1 MLQSKH
7 GAGSRHPLTA
17 GIDQAVGVAGMGV
30 QVLPAAASHGSCV
43 AWCCCHERCS
53 APTWPCGH
61 LHRFPSTSYAHPR
74 EGLVRPDAL
83 GPAVPP
89 LRSGRLLHRCCS
101 VWKSAGSIPSSLT
114 GLSPTFVPFQGQGR
128 EEVVWKIVTLPF
140 STNLPG
146 LINQP
151 GIRTICTFYLF
162 QIRME
167 RAFSYC
173 FGSIDHPLTRT
184 VSTGEE
190 CIRPSY
196 ERRGSERDEA
206 LTPLSKSSA
215 SSSGSDTHLKNET
228 K

>member
-1 MLQSKH
+1 MVFCVSRQLRKAPVRCSKVSMEPEAGTLQPLELIRPW
-7 GAGSRHPLTA
+7 GSRGWGCRCSPQLLPT
-17 GIDQAVGVAGMGV
+17 GAVWPG
-30 QVLPAAASHGSCV
+30 AAAMSD
-43 AWCCCHERCS
+43 
-53 APTWPCGH
+53 APHPPGPVVTSTG
-61 LHRFPSTSYAHPR
+61 FPAPPTPIP

-89 LRSGRLLHRCCS
+89 SRSGRLLHRCCS
-101 VWKSAGSIPSSLT
+101 VWKSAGSVPSSLT

-128 EEVVWKIVTLPF
+128 EEVVWKVVALPF

-190 CIRPSY
+190 CIRP
-196 ERRGSERDEA
+196 A
-206 LTPLSKSSA
+206 
-215 SSSGSDTHLKNET
+215 
-228 K
+228 